1 MELTVSPC
9 SRGSACVVYCV
20 HVLCGV
26 SQGSRNRA
34 LGGSWPWPQPS
45 RVRVRP
51 KRVRVRPNP
60 GASLRGG
67 VAVRAIVR
75 VS

>member
-51 KRVRVRPNP
+51 KRVRVR
-60 GASLRGG
+60 LRVRGG